1 MVKFKN
7 KLDLLSMTEKEANQL
22 IEGILLTAASFGKQ
36 IQFENI
42 VQTEWNGFNFTEP
55 LPIPVGPNVM
65 PFLVK

>member
-1 MVKFKN
+1 M
-7 KLDLLSMTEKEANQL
+7 SEIEANQL
-22 IEGILLTAASFGKQ
+22 IDGIVLTAASFDRQ

-42 VQTEWNGFNFTEP
+42 SQVEWNGFNLNEP

>member
-1 MVKFKN
+1 
-7 KLDLLSMTEKEANQL
+7 LDLLSMSEIEAHQL
-22 IEGILLTAASFGKQ
+22 IDGIVLTAASFDRQ

-42 VQTEWNGFNFTEP
+42 LQTEWNGFNLNEP